1 MLNMLDTQ
9 DKLKNFSEEQLIKE
23 MQMPT
28 GSAPQFMVL
37 SEIERRKRMRSDAQ
51 RQEGLMQPTVAQEA
65 VSAAGVPQQGIAQ
78 VAQSLA
84 PKTDMTQNTG
94 VSNMKASK
102 LPGQPNQPQR
112 MADGGIMRL
121 APGGFVSG
129 DDMSAIARLKVSNPA
144 LYEQYKDNPEELARI
159 AASLSS
165 SMLTQLGESESQGSG
180 GYNAQ
185 NSEGYVGKYQFG
197 EDRLTDFRDATGQ
210 DFTMEQFKAT
220 PALQEEVVQWH
231 QKDIANYASDTGLDE
246 YKGQTINGVLINDD
260 SIMAMAHLGGK
271 SGMRQFIESGGEY
284 NPADSNGTTLRDYG
298 LKFSGQLNQTSK
310 LLNDPTTNP
319 INQTSNSP
327 DEVAQ
332 AILAQKQGLYA
343 PDAIKTTKLDPDPNY
358 GMSNASGD
366 PSGIG
371 SLGIPGVLNDP
382 TTKLNQAPELNR
394 SLSAYQLSELQ
405 KTRDKNIAETI
416 KAPDIISD
424 PYRALNKETGG
435 IGPFLDSA
443 SKIMRPIDKQVARM
457 EKIAKDK
464 RDKRGYE
471 GALRAREEKY
481 FGGREGYEYPNEVAR
496 LMGGREYE
504 KKRLAVE
511 EKRQRDIE
519 LAKEANSIEEKKM
532 QQNQGIT
539 TLLKEEDSKAEDKSF
554 KATASKL
561 NQNQWLSLAQAGL
574 TLMSTGDFGKAGQ
587 AGLSAYKDLTSIDL
601 AKAKANTRKPI
612 AGAYVTNL
620 QKRVDNLLE
629 ERGMLKD
636 PEKLPFYKGG
646 GMSDPDR
653 VDRERINRQI
663 AELERAID
671 QAYRS
676 AGININTTG
685 SKNTAYDVR

>member
-1 MLNMLDTQ
+1 MLNMIDTQ
-9 DKLKNFSEEQLIKE
+9 DKLKNFSQEQLIRE

-37 SEIERRKRMRSDAQ
+37 SEIERRKRMRADAQ

-94 VSNMKASK
+94 VSNMQASK

-129 DDMSAIARLKVSNPA
+129 GDMNAIARLKVSNPA

-165 SMLTQLGESESQGSG
+165 NVLTQLGESESQGLG

-185 NSEGYVGKYQFG
+185 NSEGFVGKYQFG
-197 EDRLTDFRDATGQ
+197 DDRLTDFRDETGK
-210 DFTMEQFKAT
+210 DFTMEQFKAS

-231 QKDIANYASDTGLDE
+231 QKDISDYASDTGLDE
-246 YKGQTINGVLINDD
+246 YKGKTVNGVLINDD

-332 AILAQKQGLYA
+332 AIIAQKQGLYA
-343 PDAIKTTKLDPDPNY
+343 PDAIKTTELDKFYPNADPNFVPKVYPGQQVQGGMGLGQILDPNATSVYGGYGRDPEN
-358 GMSNASGD
+358 
-366 PSGIG
+366 
-371 SLGIPGVLNDP
+371 PGFV
-382 TTKLNQAPELNR
+382 ER
-394 SLSAYQLSELQ
+394 ISE
-405 KTRDKNIAETI
+405 NVSE
-416 KAPDIISD
+416 
-424 PYRALNKETGG
+424 G

-504 KKRLAVE
+504 NKRIAVE
-511 EKRQRDIE
+511 QKRQRDIE

-532 QQNQGIT
+532 QQNQGIK
-539 TLLKEEDSKAEDKSF
+539 TLLEKEKDSKAEDESF

-561 NQNQWLSLAQAGL
+561 DQNQWLSLAQAGL

-620 QKRVDNLLE
+620 QKRLDNLLE
-629 ERGMLKD
+629 ERSMLKE
-636 PEKLPFYKGG
+636 PYERYGG
-646 GMSDPDR
+646 FGKTVDVDR
-653 VDRERINRQI
+653 VARERINDQI
-663 AELERAID
+663 ADIERAID

-685 SKNTAYDVR
+685 NKNSAYDVR

>member
-9 DKLKNFSEEQLIKE
+9 DKLKNFSEAQLIKE
-23 MQMPT
+23 MQMPS

-78 VAQSLA
+78 VAQSMA

-94 VSNMKASK
+94 VPNVQAAG
-102 LPGQPNQPQR
+102 LPAQPSQPQR

-129 DDMSAIARLKVSNPA
+129 GDMNAIARLKISNPA

-185 NSEGYVGKYQFG
+185 NNEGFVGKYQFG
-197 EDRLTDFRDATGQ
+197 DARLTDFRDATGQ
-210 DFTMEQFKAT
+210 DFTMEQFKAN

-231 QKDIANYASDTGLDE
+231 QKDISDYANDTGLDA

-298 LKFSGQLNQTSK
+298 MKFGGSS
-310 LLNDPTTNP
+310 D
-319 INQTSNSP
+319 

-332 AILAQKQGLYA
+332 AIMAQMPNQ
-343 PDAIKTTKLDPDPNY
+343 PDYSPGAIKTTELGTDFNY
-358 GMSNASGD
+358 STTNASGD

-371 SLGIPGVLNDP
+371 SLGIPGVLDDP
-382 TTKLNQAPELNR
+382 TTKLNQTPELSRAR
-394 SLSAYQLSELQ
+394 SAFQLQELQ

-424 PYRALNKETGG
+424 PYRALNKETD
-435 IGPFLDSA
+435 PSTLDRITKFVGKMPAPYSLV
-443 SKIMRPIDKQVARM
+443 PYLLDKFDGD
-457 EKIAKDK
+457 EKSETD
-464 RDKRGYE
+464 
-471 GALRAREEKY
+471 LEKQN
-481 FGGREGYEYPNEVAR
+481 R
-496 LMGGREYE
+496 
-504 KKRLAVE
+504 
-511 EKRQRDIE
+511 
-519 LAKEANSIEEKKM
+519 M
-532 QQNQGIT
+532 QQGQLSGI
-539 TLLKEEDSKAEDKSF
+539 KALPKEDKSF
-554 KATASKL
+554 KSTASKL
-561 NQNQWLSLAQAGL
+561 GQSEWLALAQTGL
-574 TLMSTGDFGKAGQ
+574 TLMSDPNLANAGK
-587 AGLSAYKDLTSIDL
+587 AGLSAYKDLKAIDI

-620 QKRVDNLLE
+620 QKRVDNLLA
-629 ERGMLKD
+629 ERESLKE
-636 PEKLPFYKGG
+636 PKKLSFLKGNAID
-646 GMSDPDR
+646 DPDKA
-653 VDRERINRQI
+653 DRERINRQI
-663 AELERAID
+663 AELERAIN

-676 AGININTTG
+676 AGINLNTTG
-685 SKNTAYDVR
+685 SKNSAYDVRT

>member
-1 MLNMLDTQ
+1 MLNMIDTQ
-9 DKLKNFSEEQLIKE
+9 DKLKNFSEEQLIRE

-94 VSNMKASK
+94 VSNMQASK

-129 DDMSAIARLKVSNPA
+129 DDMNAIARLKVSNPA

-165 SMLTQLGESESQGSG
+165 NVLTQLGESESQGSG

-185 NSEGYVGKYQFG
+185 NSEGFVGKYQFG
-197 EDRLTDFRDATGQ
+197 DARLTDFRDATGQ
-210 DFTMEQFKAT
+210 DFTMEQFKAS

-231 QKDIANYASDTGLDE
+231 QKDISDYASDTGLDE

-271 SGMRQFIESGGEY
+271 SGMRKFIESGGEY
-284 NPADSNGTTLRDYG
+284 NPADSNGTTLSDYG
-298 LKFSGQLNQTSK
+298 KKFGGSSE
-310 LLNDPTTNP
+310 
-319 INQTSNSP
+319 

-332 AILAQKQGLYA
+332 AILAQKQGFYR
-343 PDAIKTTKLDPDPNY
+343 PDAIKTTELDKFYPNADPNFVPKVYPGQQVQGGMGLGQILDPNATSVYGGYGRDPEN
-358 GMSNASGD
+358 
-366 PSGIG
+366 
-371 SLGIPGVLNDP
+371 PGFV
-382 TTKLNQAPELNR
+382 ER
-394 SLSAYQLSELQ
+394 
-405 KTRDKNIAETI
+405 IAE
-416 KAPDIISD
+416 
-424 PYRALNKETGG
+424 G
-435 IGPFLDSA
+435 IGPFIDRA
-443 SKIMRPIDKQVARM
+443 SKGFPRYEGQSAFSGFMRDPNNRYSPLDKAVMGM
-457 EKIAKDK
+457 EEIAKDK

-504 KKRLAVE
+504 NKRLEVE
-511 EKRQRDIE
+511 AKRQRDIE

-532 QQNQGIT
+532 QQNQGIR

-601 AKAKANTRKPI
+601 AKAKANTRKPV

-620 QKRVDNLLE
+620 QKRIDNLLE
-629 ERGMLKD
+629 ERGMLED
-636 PEKLPFYKGG
+636 PEKLPYWKRIVNGG
-646 GMSDPDR
+646 SGVSDPDR
-653 VDRERINRQI
+653 VARERINDQI

-685 SKNTAYDVR
+685 SKNSAYDVR

>member
-9 DKLKNFSEEQLIKE
+9 DKLKNFSEEQLVKE
-23 MQMPT
+23 MQMPS

-94 VSNMKASK
+94 VSNMQASK

-129 DDMSAIARLKVSNPA
+129 DDMNAIARLKVSNPA

-165 SMLTQLGESESQGSG
+165 NVLTQLGESESQGSG

-185 NSEGYVGKYQFG
+185 NSEGFVGKYQFG
-197 EDRLTDFRDATGQ
+197 DARLTDFRDATGQ
-210 DFTMEQFKAT
+210 DFTMEQFKAS

-231 QKDIANYASDTGLDE
+231 QKDISDYASDTGLDE

-271 SGMRQFIESGGEY
+271 SGMRKFIESGGEY
-284 NPADSNGTTLRDYG
+284 NPADSNGTTLSDYG
-298 LKFSGQLNQTSK
+298 KKFGGSSE
-310 LLNDPTTNP
+310 
-319 INQTSNSP
+319 

-332 AILAQKQGLYA
+332 AILAQKQGFYR
-343 PDAIKTTKLDPDPNY
+343 PDAIKTTELDKFYPNADPNFVPKVYPGQQVQGGMGLGQILDPNATSVYGGYGRDPEN
-358 GMSNASGD
+358 
-366 PSGIG
+366 
-371 SLGIPGVLNDP
+371 PGFV
-382 TTKLNQAPELNR
+382 ER
-394 SLSAYQLSELQ
+394 
-405 KTRDKNIAETI
+405 IAE
-416 KAPDIISD
+416 
-424 PYRALNKETGG
+424 G
-435 IGPFLDSA
+435 IGPFIDRA
-443 SKIMRPIDKQVARM
+443 SKGFPRYEGQSAFSGFMRDPNNRYSPLDKAVMGM
-457 EKIAKDK
+457 EEIAKDK

-504 KKRLAVE
+504 NKRLEVE
-511 EKRQRDIE
+511 AKRQRDIE

-532 QQNQGIT
+532 QQNQGIR

-601 AKAKANTRKPI
+601 AKAKANTRKPV

-620 QKRVDNLLE
+620 QKRIDNLLE
-629 ERGMLKD
+629 ERGMLED
-636 PEKLPFYKGG
+636 PEKLPYWKRIVNGG
-646 GMSDPDR
+646 SGVSDPDR
-653 VDRERINRQI
+653 VARERINDQI

-685 SKNTAYDVR
+685 SKNSAYDVR

>member
-1 MLNMLDTQ
+1 MLNMIDTQ
-9 DKLKNFSEEQLIKE
+9 DKLKNFSEEQLIRE

-78 VAQSLA
+78 VAQSMA

-94 VSNMKASK
+94 VSNMQASK

-112 MADGGIMRL
+112 MAEGGIMRL

-185 NSEGYVGKYQFG
+185 NSEGFVGKYQFG
-197 EDRLTDFRDATGQ
+197 EDRLTDFRDATGK

-231 QKDIANYASDTGLDE
+231 QKDISDYASGTGLDE

-343 PDAIKTTKLDPDPNY
+343 PDAIKTTELDKFYPNADPNFVPKAYPGQQVQGGMGLGQILDPNATSIYGGYGRDPEN
-358 GMSNASGD
+358 
-366 PSGIG
+366 
-371 SLGIPGVLNDP
+371 PGFV
-382 TTKLNQAPELNR
+382 ER
-394 SLSAYQLSELQ
+394 
-405 KTRDKNIAETI
+405 IAE
-416 KAPDIISD
+416 
-424 PYRALNKETGG
+424 GV
-435 IGPFLDSA
+435 GPFLDRA
-443 SKIMRPIDKQVARM
+443 SKGFPRYEGQSAFSGFMRDPNNPSGLDQYFIDV
-457 EKIAKDK
+457 EKRAQEK
-464 RDKRGYE
+464 RDQTNNNIARFNAAERQGNAMGAAAEVFAPPTPYE
-471 GALRAREEKY
+471 VK
-481 FGGREGYEYPNEVAR
+481 
-496 LMGGREYE
+496 MQE
-504 KKRLAVE
+504 KKDDAERAKRIADEDEAMSKVGIASVKKAPVE
-511 EKRQRDIE
+511 TSD
-519 LAKEANSIEEKKM
+519 
-532 QQNQGIT
+532 
-539 TLLKEEDSKAEDKSF
+539 DKSF
-554 KATASKL
+554 KAGASKL
-561 NQNQWLSLAQAGL
+561 NQDQWLALAQAGL

-587 AGLSAYKDLTSIDL
+587 AGLSAYKDLTSIQL
-601 AKAKANTRKPI
+601 AKAKAGMRKPVT
-612 AGAYVTNL
+612 GAYLTDMRK
-620 QKRVDNLLE
+620 QLE
-629 ERGMLKD
+629 ALVAERESLRE
-636 PEKLPFYKGG
+636 PEESSILGFGTGK
-646 GMSDPDR
+646 MVDPDR
-653 VDRERINRQI
+653 VARERINDRI
-663 AELERAID
+663 AELEQAIR

-676 AGININTTG
+676 ANINVNPTG
-685 SKNTAYDVR
+685 SKNTAYDYETK

>member
-9 DKLKNFSEEQLIKE
+9 DKLKNFSEAQLIKE
-23 MQMPT
+23 MQMPS

-37 SEIERRKRMRSDAQ
+37 SEIERRKRLRSDAQ
-51 RQEGLMQPTVAQEA
+51 RQEGLMQPTVAQDA

-94 VSNMKASK
+94 VSNMQASK

-129 DDMSAIARLKVSNPA
+129 DDMNAIARLKVSNPA

-165 SMLTQLGESESQGSG
+165 NMLTNLGESESQGLG

-197 EDRLTDFRDATGQ
+197 DARLTDFRDATGK
-210 DFTMEQFKAT
+210 DFTMEQFKDS

-231 QKDIANYASDTGLDE
+231 QKDISDYAGDTGLDE

-284 NPADSNGTTLRDYG
+284 NPADSNGTTLSSYG
-298 LKFSGQLNQTSK
+298 MKFSGQLQPDYS
-310 LLNDPTTNP
+310 PGVIETTNLDGVP
-319 INQTSNSP
+319 QGINAQPPGLLPRQPDYSP
-327 DEVAQ
+327 DAVKTGPLTFPNFVPKAYPGQ
-332 AILAQKQGLYA
+332 QVQGGMGLGQ
-343 PDAIKTTKLDPDPNY
+343 ILDPNATSVYGGYARDPEN
-358 GMSNASGD
+358 
-366 PSGIG
+366 
-371 SLGIPGVLNDP
+371 PGFV
-382 TTKLNQAPELNR
+382 ER
-394 SLSAYQLSELQ
+394 ISE
-405 KTRDKNIAETI
+405 NVSE
-416 KAPDIISD
+416 
-424 PYRALNKETGG
+424 G
-435 IGPFLDSA
+435 IGPFLDRA
-443 SKIMRPIDKQVARM
+443 SKGFPRYEGQSAFSGFMRDPNNPSGLDQYFIDVEENARKKRDQNIDNIGRFNAAESQGNAMGAAAEVFTPPNPYEIKMQKKKDDAEAAILKLEREKRAKEEARM
-457 EKIAKDK
+457 QKNQLSGIKALDKKD
-464 RDKRGYE
+464 E
-471 GALRAREEKY
+471 
-481 FGGREGYEYPNEVAR
+481 
-496 LMGGREYE
+496 
-504 KKRLAVE
+504 
-511 EKRQRDIE
+511 
-519 LAKEANSIEEKKM
+519 
-532 QQNQGIT
+532 
-539 TLLKEEDSKAEDKSF
+539 SF

-561 NQNQWLSLAQAGL
+561 DQNQWLSLAQAGL

-587 AGLSAYKDLTSIDL
+587 AGLSAYKDLTSVDL

-629 ERGMLKD
+629 ERSMLKE
-636 PEKLPFYKGG
+636 PKKMPFLRGG
-646 GMSDPDR
+646 AIDDPDK
-653 VDRERINRQI
+653 VARERINDQI
-663 AELERAID
+663 AELERAIN

-676 AGININTTG
+676 AGINLNTTG
-685 SKNTAYDVR
+685 SKNSAYDVRT

>member
-1 MLNMLDTQ
+1 MLNMIDTQ
-9 DKLKNFSEEQLIKE
+9 DKLKNFSEEQLIRE
-23 MQMPT
+23 MQMPS

-94 VSNMKASK
+94 VSNMQASK

-144 LYEQYKDNPEELARI
+144 LYEQYKDKPEELARI

-180 GYNAQ
+180 GYNAE
-185 NSEGYVGKYQFG
+185 NSEGFVGKYQFG
-197 EDRLTDFRDATGQ
+197 NDRLKDFRRATGQ
-210 DFTMEQFKAT
+210 DFTMEQFKAS
-220 PALQEEVVQWH
+220 PALQEEAVQWH
-231 QKDIANYASDTGLDE
+231 RGDILDYAKTKGLDKLYGTE
-246 YKGQTINGVLINDD
+246 VGGVLVNDD
-260 SIMAMAHLGGK
+260 SIMAMAHIGGK
-271 SGMRQFIESGGEY
+271 PGMREFLESGGSEEE
-284 NPADSNGTTLRDYG
+284 NQADSNGTSIRDYG
-298 LKFSGQLNQTSK
+298 MKFSGQLQP
-310 LLNDPTTNP
+310 DY
-319 INQTSNSP
+319 SP
-327 DEVAQ
+327 GVIE
-332 AILAQKQGLYA
+332 
-343 PDAIKTTKLDPDPNY
+343 TTKLDGVPQGINAQPPGLLPLQPDYSSDAVKTGPLTFPNFVPKAYPGQQVQGGMGLGQILDPNATSVY
-358 GMSNASGD
+358 GGYEGFVERTGE
-366 PSGIG
+366 GIG
-371 SLGIPGVLNDP
+371 S
-382 TTKLNQAPELNR
+382 
-394 SLSAYQLSELQ
+394 
-405 KTRDKNIAETI
+405 
-416 KAPDIISD
+416 
-424 PYRALNKETGG
+424 
-435 IGPFLDSA
+435 FLDSA
-443 SKIMRPIDKQVARM
+443 SKIMSPIDKQVARM

-532 QQNQGIT
+532 QQNQGIR
-539 TLLKEEDSKAEDKSF
+539 TLLKEEKDSKAEDKSF

-561 NQNQWLSLAQAGL
+561 GQSEWLALAQTGL
-574 TLMSTGDFGKAGQ
+574 TLMSDPNLANAGK
-587 AGLSAYKDLTSIDL
+587 AGLSAYKDLKAIDL

-685 SKNTAYDVR
+685 SKNTA

>member
-9 DKLKNFSEEQLIKE
+9 DKLKNFSEAQLIKE
-23 MQMPT
+23 MQMPS

-78 VAQSLA
+78 VAQAMA

-94 VSNMKASK
+94 VPSVQASK

-129 DDMSAIARLKVSNPA
+129 DDMNAIARLKVSNPA

-165 SMLTQLGESESQGSG
+165 SMLTNLGESESQGLG

-197 EDRLTDFRDATGQ
+197 DARLTDFRDATGK
-210 DFTMEQFKAT
+210 DFTMEQFKDS

-231 QKDIANYASDTGLDE
+231 QKDISDYADDTGLDE

-284 NPADSNGTTLRDYG
+284 NPADSNGTTLSAYG
-298 LKFSGQLNQTSK
+298 MKFSGQLQP
-310 LLNDPTTNP
+310 DY
-319 INQTSNSP
+319 SP
-327 DEVAQ
+327 GVIE
-332 AILAQKQGLYA
+332 
-343 PDAIKTTKLDPDPNY
+343 TTKLDGVPQGINAQPPGLLPQQPDYNPDAVKTGPLTFPNFVPKAYPGQQVQGGMGLGQILDPNATSIY
-358 GMSNASGD
+358 GGYGRD
-366 PSGIG
+366 PEN
-371 SLGIPGVLNDP
+371 PGFV
-382 TTKLNQAPELNR
+382 ER
-394 SLSAYQLSELQ
+394 
-405 KTRDKNIAETI
+405 IAE
-416 KAPDIISD
+416 
-424 PYRALNKETGG
+424 GV
-435 IGPFLDSA
+435 GPFLDRA
-443 SKIMRPIDKQVARM
+443 SKGFPRYEGQSAFSGFMRDPNNPSGLDQYFIDVEERAQKKRDQNIDNIGRFNAAESQGNAMGAAAEVFTQPDPYEVKMQKKKDDAEAAELKLEREKRAKEEARM
-457 EKIAKDK
+457 QKNQLSGIKALDK
-464 RDKRGYE
+464 E
-471 GALRAREEKY
+471 GE
-481 FGGREGYEYPNEVAR
+481 
-496 LMGGREYE
+496 
-504 KKRLAVE
+504 
-511 EKRQRDIE
+511 
-519 LAKEANSIEEKKM
+519 
-532 QQNQGIT
+532 
-539 TLLKEEDSKAEDKSF
+539 SF
-554 KATASKL
+554 KSTASKL

-629 ERGMLKD
+629 ERSMLKE
-636 PEKLPFYKGG
+636 PKKMPFLRGG
-646 GMSDPDR
+646 AIDDPDK
-653 VDRERINRQI
+653 VARERINDQI
-663 AELERAID
+663 AELERAIN

-685 SKNTAYDVR
+685 SKNTAYDLTK

>member
-1 MLNMLDTQ
+1 
-9 DKLKNFSEEQLIKE
+9 
-23 MQMPT
+23 
-28 GSAPQFMVL
+28 
-37 SEIERRKRMRSDAQ
+37 
-51 RQEGLMQPTVAQEA
+51 MQPTVAQEA

-78 VAQSLA
+78 VAQSMA

-94 VSNMKASK
+94 VPSVQASK

-129 DDMSAIARLKVSNPA
+129 DDMNAIARLKVSNPA

-165 SMLTQLGESESQGSG
+165 NMLTNLGESESQGLG

-197 EDRLTDFRDATGQ
+197 DARLTDFRDATGK
-210 DFTMEQFKAT
+210 DFTMEQFKDS

-231 QKDIANYASDTGLDE
+231 QKDISDYADDTGLNE

-284 NPADSNGTTLRDYG
+284 NPADSNGTTLSAYG
-298 LKFSGQLNQTSK
+298 MKFSGQLQP
-310 LLNDPTTNP
+310 DY
-319 INQTSNSP
+319 SP
-327 DEVAQ
+327 GVIE
-332 AILAQKQGLYA
+332 
-343 PDAIKTTKLDPDPNY
+343 TTKLDGVPQGINAQPPGLLPQQPDYNPDAVKTGPLTFPNFVPKAYPGQQVQGGMGLGQILDPNATSIY
-358 GMSNASGD
+358 GGYGRD
-366 PSGIG
+366 PEN
-371 SLGIPGVLNDP
+371 PGFV
-382 TTKLNQAPELNR
+382 ER
-394 SLSAYQLSELQ
+394 ISE
-405 KTRDKNIAETI
+405 NVSE
-416 KAPDIISD
+416 
-424 PYRALNKETGG
+424 G

-496 LMGGREYE
+496 LMGGRAYE
-504 KKRLAVE
+504 NKRIAVE

-532 QQNQGIT
+532 QQNQGLT
-539 TLLKEEDSKAEDKSF
+539 TLLKEEKDSKGDDKSF
-554 KATASKL
+554 KSTASKL

-601 AKAKANTRKPI
+601 AKAKAGKSKPI

-629 ERGMLKD
+629 EREMLKD

-653 VDRERINRQI
+653 VARERINRQI

-685 SKNTAYDVR
+685 SKNTAYDLTK

>member
-9 DKLKNFSEEQLIKE
+9 DKLKNFSEEQLVKE
-23 MQMPT
+23 MQMPS

-94 VSNMKASK
+94 VSNMQASK

-121 APGGFVSG
+121 APGWFLSG
-129 DDMSAIARLKVSNPA
+129 DDMNAIARLKVSNPA

-165 SMLTQLGESESQGSG
+165 NVLTQLGESESQGSG

-185 NSEGYVGKYQFG
+185 NSEGFVGKYQFG
-197 EDRLTDFRDATGQ
+197 DARLTDFRDATGQ
-210 DFTMEQFKAT
+210 DFTMEQFKAS

-231 QKDIANYASDTGLDE
+231 QKDISDYASDTGLDE

-271 SGMRQFIESGGEY
+271 SGMRKFIESGGEY
-284 NPADSNGTTLRDYG
+284 NPADSNGTTLSDYG
-298 LKFSGQLNQTSK
+298 KKFGGSSE
-310 LLNDPTTNP
+310 
-319 INQTSNSP
+319 

-332 AILAQKQGLYA
+332 AILAQKQGFYR
-343 PDAIKTTKLDPDPNY
+343 PDAIKTTELDKFYPNADPNFVPKVYPGQQVQGGMGLGQILDPNATSVYGGYGRDPEN
-358 GMSNASGD
+358 
-366 PSGIG
+366 
-371 SLGIPGVLNDP
+371 PGFV
-382 TTKLNQAPELNR
+382 ER
-394 SLSAYQLSELQ
+394 
-405 KTRDKNIAETI
+405 IAEV
-416 KAPDIISD
+416 
-424 PYRALNKETGG
+424 
-435 IGPFLDSA
+435 IGPFIYRA
-443 SKIMRPIDKQVARM
+443 SKGFPRYEGQSAFSGFMRDPNNRYSPLDKAVMGM
-457 EKIAKDK
+457 EEIAKDK

-504 KKRLAVE
+504 NKRLEVE
-511 EKRQRDIE
+511 AKRQRDIE

-532 QQNQGIT
+532 QQNQGIR

-601 AKAKANTRKPI
+601 AKAKANTRKPV

-620 QKRVDNLLE
+620 QKRIDNLLE
-629 ERGMLKD
+629 ERGMLED
-636 PEKLPFYKGG
+636 PEKLPYWKRIVNGG
-646 GMSDPDR
+646 SGVSDPDR
-653 VDRERINRQI
+653 VARERINDQI

-685 SKNTAYDVR
+685 SKNSAYDVR

>member
-9 DKLKNFSEEQLIKE
+9 DKLKNFSEAQLIKE
-23 MQMPT
+23 MQMPS

-94 VSNMKASK
+94 VPSVQASK

-129 DDMSAIARLKVSNPA
+129 DDMNAIARLKVSNPA

-159 AASLSS
+159 AVSLSS
-165 SMLTQLGESESQGSG
+165 NMLTNLGESESQGLG

-197 EDRLTDFRDATGQ
+197 DARLTDFRDATGK
-210 DFTMEQFKAT
+210 DFTMEQFKDS

-231 QKDIANYASDTGLDE
+231 QKDISDYAGDTGLDE

-284 NPADSNGTTLRDYG
+284 NPADSNGTTLSAYG
-298 LKFSGQLNQTSK
+298 MKFSGQLQP
-310 LLNDPTTNP
+310 DY
-319 INQTSNSP
+319 SP
-327 DEVAQ
+327 GVIE
-332 AILAQKQGLYA
+332 
-343 PDAIKTTKLDPDPNY
+343 TTKLDGVPQGINAQPPGLLPQQPDYNPDAVKTGPLTFPNFVPKAYPGQQVQGGMGLGQILDPNATSIY
-358 GMSNASGD
+358 GGYGRD
-366 PSGIG
+366 PEN
-371 SLGIPGVLNDP
+371 PGFV
-382 TTKLNQAPELNR
+382 ER
-394 SLSAYQLSELQ
+394 ISE
-405 KTRDKNIAETI
+405 NVSE
-416 KAPDIISD
+416 
-424 PYRALNKETGG
+424 G

-496 LMGGREYE
+496 LMGGRAYE
-504 KKRLAVE
+504 NKRIAVE

-532 QQNQGIT
+532 QQNQGLT
-539 TLLKEEDSKAEDKSF
+539 TLLKEEKDSKGDDKSF
-554 KATASKL
+554 KSTASKL

-601 AKAKANTRKPI
+601 AKAKAGKSKPI

-629 ERGMLKD
+629 EREMLKD

-653 VDRERINRQI
+653 VARERINDQI
-663 AELERAID
+663 DELERAID

-685 SKNTAYDVR
+685 NKNSAYDVR

>member
-1 MLNMLDTQ
+1 MLNMIDTQ
-9 DKLKNFSEEQLIKE
+9 DKLKNFSQEQLIRE

-37 SEIERRKRMRSDAQ
+37 SEIERRKRMRADAQ

-84 PKTDMTQNTG
+84 PKTDMAQNTG
-94 VSNMKASK
+94 VSNMQASK

-129 DDMSAIARLKVSNPA
+129 GDMNAIARLKVSNPA

-165 SMLTQLGESESQGSG
+165 NVLTQLGESESQGLG

-185 NSEGYVGKYQFG
+185 NSEGFVGKYQFG
-197 EDRLTDFRDATGQ
+197 DDRLTDFRDETGK
-210 DFTMEQFKAT
+210 DFTMEQFKAS

-231 QKDIANYASDTGLDE
+231 QKDISDYASDTGLDE
-246 YKGQTINGVLINDD
+246 YKGKTVNGVLINDD

-332 AILAQKQGLYA
+332 AIIAQKQGLYA
-343 PDAIKTTKLDPDPNY
+343 PDAIKTTELDKFYPNADPNFVPKVYPGQQVQGGMGLGQILDPNATSVYGGYGRDPEN
-358 GMSNASGD
+358 
-366 PSGIG
+366 
-371 SLGIPGVLNDP
+371 PGFV
-382 TTKLNQAPELNR
+382 ER
-394 SLSAYQLSELQ
+394 ISE
-405 KTRDKNIAETI
+405 NVSE
-416 KAPDIISD
+416 
-424 PYRALNKETGG
+424 G

-504 KKRLAVE
+504 NKRIAVE
-511 EKRQRDIE
+511 QKRQRDIE

-532 QQNQGIT
+532 QQNQGIK
-539 TLLKEEDSKAEDKSF
+539 TLLEKEKDSKAEDESF

-561 NQNQWLSLAQAGL
+561 DQNQWLSLAQAGL

-620 QKRVDNLLE
+620 QKRLDNLLE
-629 ERGMLKD
+629 ERSMLKE
-636 PEKLPFYKGG
+636 PYERYGG
-646 GMSDPDR
+646 FGKTVDVDR
-653 VDRERINRQI
+653 VARERINDQI
-663 AELERAID
+663 ADIERAID

-685 SKNTAYDVR
+685 NKNSAYDVR

>member
-1 MLNMLDTQ
+1 MLNMIDTQ
-9 DKLKNFSEEQLIKE
+9 DKLKNFSEAQLIKE
-23 MQMPT
+23 MQMPS

-78 VAQSLA
+78 VAQAMA
-84 PKTDMTQNTG
+84 PKTDMAQNTG
-94 VSNMKASK
+94 VPSVQTSK

-129 DDMSAIARLKVSNPA
+129 GDMNAIARLKISNPA

-165 SMLTQLGESESQGSG
+165 NMLTQLGESESKGSG

-185 NSEGYVGKYQFG
+185 NSEGFVGKYQFG
-197 EDRLTDFRDATGQ
+197 DARLTDFRDATGQ
-210 DFTMEQFKAT
+210 DFTMEQFKAS

-231 QKDIANYASDTGLDE
+231 QKDISDYASDTGLDE

-284 NPADSNGTTLRDYG
+284 NPADSNGTTLSDYG
-298 LKFSGQLNQTSK
+298 KKFGGSSE
-310 LLNDPTTNP
+310 
-319 INQTSNSP
+319 

-332 AILAQKQGLYA
+332 AILAQKQGFYR
-343 PDAIKTTKLDPDPNY
+343 PDAIKTTELDKFYPNADPNFVPKAYPGQQVQGGMGLGQILDPNATSVYGGYGRDPEN
-358 GMSNASGD
+358 
-366 PSGIG
+366 
-371 SLGIPGVLNDP
+371 PGFV
-382 TTKLNQAPELNR
+382 ER
-394 SLSAYQLSELQ
+394 
-405 KTRDKNIAETI
+405 IAENV
-416 KAPDIISD
+416 S
-424 PYRALNKETGG
+424 EG

-443 SKIMRPIDKQVARM
+443 SKGFPRYEGQSAFSGFMRDPNNPGPIDKQVARM

-504 KKRLAVE
+504 KKQLAVE

-532 QQNQGIT
+532 QQNQGIR
-539 TLLKEEDSKAEDKSF
+539 TLLKEEEDSKAEDKSF

-601 AKAKANTRKPI
+601 AKAKAGMRKPV

-620 QKRVDNLLE
+620 QKRIDNLLE
-629 ERGMLKD
+629 ERGMLED
-636 PEKLPFYKGG
+636 PEKLPYWKRIVNGG
-646 GMSDPDR
+646 SGVSDPDR
-653 VDRERINRQI
+653 VARERINRQI

-685 SKNTAYDVR
+685 SKNTAYDLTK

>member
-1 MLNMLDTQ
+1 MLNMIDTQ
-9 DKLKNFSEEQLIKE
+9 DKLKNFSEAQLIKE
-23 MQMPT
+23 MQMPS

-78 VAQSLA
+78 VAQAMA

-94 VSNMKASK
+94 VPSVQASK

-129 DDMSAIARLKVSNPA
+129 DDMNAIARLKVSNPA

-165 SMLTQLGESESQGSG
+165 NMLTNLGESESQGLG

-197 EDRLTDFRDATGQ
+197 DARLTDFRDATGK
-210 DFTMEQFKAT
+210 DFTMEQFKDS

-231 QKDIANYASDTGLDE
+231 QKDISDYADDTGLDE

-284 NPADSNGTTLRDYG
+284 DPADSNGTTLSAYG
-298 LKFSGQLNQTSK
+298 MKFSGQLQP
-310 LLNDPTTNP
+310 DY
-319 INQTSNSP
+319 SP
-327 DEVAQ
+327 GVIE
-332 AILAQKQGLYA
+332 
-343 PDAIKTTKLDPDPNY
+343 TTKLDGVPQGINAQPPGLLPQQPDYNPDAVKTGPLTFPNFVPKAYPGQQVQGGMGLGQILDPNATSIY
-358 GMSNASGD
+358 GGYGRD
-366 PSGIG
+366 PEN
-371 SLGIPGVLNDP
+371 PGFV
-382 TTKLNQAPELNR
+382 ER
-394 SLSAYQLSELQ
+394 
-405 KTRDKNIAETI
+405 IAE
-416 KAPDIISD
+416 
-424 PYRALNKETGG
+424 GV
-435 IGPFLDSA
+435 GPFLDRA
-443 SKIMRPIDKQVARM
+443 SKGFPRYEGQSAFSGFMRDPNNPSGLDQYFIDVEERAQKKRDQNIDNIGRFNAAESQGNAMGAAAEVFTQPNPYEVKMQKKKDDAEAAELKLEREKRAKEEARM
-457 EKIAKDK
+457 QKNQLSGIKALDK
-464 RDKRGYE
+464 E
-471 GALRAREEKY
+471 GE
-481 FGGREGYEYPNEVAR
+481 
-496 LMGGREYE
+496 
-504 KKRLAVE
+504 
-511 EKRQRDIE
+511 
-519 LAKEANSIEEKKM
+519 
-532 QQNQGIT
+532 
-539 TLLKEEDSKAEDKSF
+539 SF
-554 KATASKL
+554 KSTASKL

-629 ERGMLKD
+629 ERSMLKE
-636 PEKLPFYKGG
+636 PKKMPFLRGG
-646 GMSDPDR
+646 AIDDPDK
-653 VDRERINRQI
+653 VARERINDQI
-663 AELERAID
+663 AELERAIN

-685 SKNTAYDVR
+685 SKNTAYDLTK

>member
-1 MLNMLDTQ
+1 MLNMIDTQ
-9 DKLKNFSEEQLIKE
+9 DKLKNFSEAQLIKE
-23 MQMPT
+23 MQMPS

-78 VAQSLA
+78 VAQSMA
-84 PKTDMTQNTG
+84 PKTDMAQNTG
-94 VSNMKASK
+94 VPSVQASK

-129 DDMSAIARLKVSNPA
+129 DDMNAIARLKVSNPA

-159 AASLSS
+159 AASLASN
-165 SMLTQLGESESQGSG
+165 MLTNLGESESQGLG

-197 EDRLTDFRDATGQ
+197 DARLTDFRDATGK
-210 DFTMEQFKAT
+210 DFTMEQFKDS

-231 QKDIANYASDTGLDE
+231 QKDISDYASDTGLDK

-284 NPADSNGTTLRDYG
+284 DPADSNGTTLSAYG
-298 LKFSGQLNQTSK
+298 MKFSGQLQPDYS
-310 LLNDPTTNP
+310 PGVIETTNIDGVP
-319 INQTSNSP
+319 QGINAQPPGLLPQQP
-327 DEVAQ
+327 D
-332 AILAQKQGLYA
+332 YN
-343 PDAIKTTKLDPDPNY
+343 PDAVKTGPLTFPNFVPKVYPGQQVQGGMGLGQILDPNATSIYGGYGRDPEN
-358 GMSNASGD
+358 
-366 PSGIG
+366 
-371 SLGIPGVLNDP
+371 PGFV
-382 TTKLNQAPELNR
+382 ER
-394 SLSAYQLSELQ
+394 
-405 KTRDKNIAETI
+405 IAE
-416 KAPDIISD
+416 
-424 PYRALNKETGG
+424 GV
-435 IGPFLDSA
+435 GPFLDRA
-443 SKIMRPIDKQVARM
+443 SKGFPRYEGQSAFSGFMRDPNNPSGLDKQVARM

-471 GALRAREEKY
+471 GALRAREDKY

-504 KKRLAVE
+504 KKQLAVE

-532 QQNQGIT
+532 QQNQGIK
-539 TLLKEEDSKAEDKSF
+539 TLLEKEKDSKAEDKSF
-554 KATASKL
+554 KSTASKL

-601 AKAKANTRKPI
+601 AKAKAGMRKPVT
-612 AGAYVTNL
+612 GAYLTDMRKQIEALVAEREGLKEPYERYGGFGKT
-620 QKRVDNLLE
+620 VDV
-629 ERGMLKD
+629 
-636 PEKLPFYKGG
+636 
-646 GMSDPDR
+646 DR
-653 VDRERINRQI
+653 VARERINDRI
-663 AELERAID
+663 AELEQAIR

-676 AGININTTG
+676 ANINVNPTG
-685 SKNTAYDVR
+685 SKNSAYDVR

>member
-1 MLNMLDTQ
+1 MLNMIDTQ
-9 DKLKNFSEEQLIKE
+9 DKLKNFSEEQLIRE

-78 VAQSLA
+78 VAQSMA

-94 VSNMKASK
+94 VSNMQASK

-112 MADGGIMRL
+112 MAEGGIMRL

-180 GYNAQ
+180 GYNAE

-197 EDRLTDFRDATGQ
+197 NDRLDDFRDATGQ
-210 DFTMEQFKAT
+210 DFTMEQFKAN

-231 QKDIANYASDTGLDE
+231 RGDILDYAKTKGLDA

-260 SIMAMAHLGGK
+260 SMAAMAHLGGN

-298 LKFSGQLNQTSK
+298 LKFSGQLNQTSE

-319 INQTSNSP
+319 ISQTSNSP

-332 AILAQKQGLYA
+332 AIMAQKQGLYA
-343 PDAIKTTKLDPDPNY
+343 PDAIKTTELGTDFNY
-358 GMSNASGD
+358 STTNASGD

-371 SLGIPGVLNDP
+371 SLGIPGVLDDP
-382 TTKLNQAPELNR
+382 TTKLNQTPELSR
-394 SLSAYQLSELQ
+394 GLSAFQLQ
-405 KTRDKNIAETI
+405 KLQEKRDKNIAETI

-424 PYRALNKETGG
+424 PYRALNKETDPSTLDRIKEFAGKMPAPYSLVPYLLDKVGG
-435 IGPFLDSA
+435 DEKSETDLE
-443 SKIMRPIDKQVARM
+443 KQNR
-457 EKIAKDK
+457 
-464 RDKRGYE
+464 
-471 GALRAREEKY
+471 
-481 FGGREGYEYPNEVAR
+481 
-496 LMGGREYE
+496 
-504 KKRLAVE
+504 
-511 EKRQRDIE
+511 
-519 LAKEANSIEEKKM
+519 M
-532 QQNQGIT
+532 QQRQLSGI
-539 TLLKEEDSKAEDKSF
+539 KALPKEDKSF

-561 NQNQWLSLAQAGL
+561 GQSEWLALAQTGL
-574 TLMSTGDFGKAGQ
+574 TLMSDPNLANAGK
-587 AGLSAYKDLTSIDL
+587 AGLSAYKDLKAIDI

-629 ERGMLKD
+629 ERSMLKE
-636 PEKLPFYKGG
+636 PKKMPFLRGG
-646 GMSDPDR
+646 AIDDPDK
-653 VDRERINRQI
+653 VARERINDQI
-663 AELERAID
+663 DALERAID

>member
-1 MLNMLDTQ
+1 MLNMIDTQ
-9 DKLKNFSEEQLIKE
+9 DKLKNFSEAQLIKE
-23 MQMPT
+23 MQMPS

-78 VAQSLA
+78 VAQSMA

-94 VSNMKASK
+94 VPSVQASK

-129 DDMSAIARLKVSNPA
+129 DDMNAIARLKVSNPA

-165 SMLTQLGESESQGSG
+165 NMLTNLGESESQGLG

-197 EDRLTDFRDATGQ
+197 DARLTDFRDATGK
-210 DFTMEQFKAT
+210 DFTMEQFKDS

-231 QKDIANYASDTGLDE
+231 QKDISDYASDTGLDE

-284 NPADSNGTTLRDYG
+284 DPADSNGTTLSDYG
-298 LKFSGQLNQTSK
+298 KKFGGSSE
-310 LLNDPTTNP
+310 
-319 INQTSNSP
+319 

-332 AILAQKQGLYA
+332 AILAQKQGLYR
-343 PDAIKTTKLDPDPNY
+343 PDAIKTTELDKFYPNADPNFVPKAYPGQQVQGGMGLGQILDPNATSVYGGYGRDPEN
-358 GMSNASGD
+358 
-366 PSGIG
+366 
-371 SLGIPGVLNDP
+371 PGFV
-382 TTKLNQAPELNR
+382 ER
-394 SLSAYQLSELQ
+394 
-405 KTRDKNIAETI
+405 IAE
-416 KAPDIISD
+416 
-424 PYRALNKETGG
+424 GV
-435 IGPFLDSA
+435 GPFLDSA
-443 SKIMRPIDKQVARM
+443 SKGFPRYEGQSAFSGFMRDPNNPSGLDKQVARM

-471 GALRAREEKY
+471 GALRAREDKY

-504 KKRLAVE
+504 KKQLEVE

-532 QQNQGIT
+532 QQNQGIR

-554 KATASKL
+554 KSTASKL
-561 NQNQWLSLAQAGL
+561 GQSEWLSLAQAGL

-601 AKAKANTRKPI
+601 AKAKAGMRKPVT
-612 AGAYVTNL
+612 GAYLTDMRKQIEALVA
-620 QKRVDNLLE
+620 
-629 ERGMLKD
+629 ERESLKD
-636 PEKLPFYKGG
+636 PEKVPFYKGG

-653 VDRERINRQI
+653 VARERINDRI
-663 AELERAID
+663 AELEQAIR
-671 QAYRS
+671 QAYLS
-676 AGININTTG
+676 ANINVNPTG
-685 SKNTAYDVR
+685 SKNSAYDVRN

>member
-1 MLNMLDTQ
+1 MLNMIDTQ
-9 DKLKNFSEEQLIKE
+9 DKLKNFSEEQLIRE

-78 VAQSLA
+78 VAQSMA

-94 VSNMKASK
+94 VSNMQASK

-112 MADGGIMRL
+112 MAEGGIMRL

-129 DDMSAIARLKVSNPA
+129 DDMSAIARLKISNPA

-180 GYNAQ
+180 GYNAE

-197 EDRLTDFRDATGQ
+197 NDRLKDFRKATGQ
-210 DFTMEQFKAT
+210 DFTMEQFKAS

-231 QKDIANYASDTGLDE
+231 RGDILDYAKTKGLDA

-260 SIMAMAHLGGK
+260 SMAAMAHLGGN

-284 NPADSNGTTLRDYG
+284 NPADSNGTSLRDYG
-298 LKFSGQLNQTSK
+298 LKFSGQLNQTSE

-319 INQTSNSP
+319 ISQTSNSP

-332 AILAQKQGLYA
+332 AIMAQKQGLYA
-343 PDAIKTTKLDPDPNY
+343 PDAIKTTELGPDFNY
-358 GMSNASGD
+358 SATNASGD

-371 SLGIPGVLNDP
+371 SLGIPGVLDDP
-382 TTKLNQAPELNR
+382 TTKLNQTPELSR
-394 SLSAYQLSELQ
+394 GLSAFQLQELQ

-424 PYRALNKETGG
+424 PYRALNKETDPSTFDRIKKFAGKM
-435 IGPFLDSA
+435 PAPYSLFPYLLD
-443 SKIMRPIDKQVARM
+443 KFDGDEELETDLEKQNR
-457 EKIAKDK
+457 
-464 RDKRGYE
+464 
-471 GALRAREEKY
+471 
-481 FGGREGYEYPNEVAR
+481 
-496 LMGGREYE
+496 
-504 KKRLAVE
+504 
-511 EKRQRDIE
+511 
-519 LAKEANSIEEKKM
+519 M
-532 QQNQGIT
+532 QQSQLSGV
-539 TLLKEEDSKAEDKSF
+539 KALPKEDKSF

-561 NQNQWLSLAQAGL
+561 GQSEWLALAQTGL
-574 TLMSTGDFGKAGQ
+574 TLMSDPNLANAGK
-587 AGLSAYKDLTSIDL
+587 AGLSAYKDLKAIDI

-620 QKRVDNLLE
+620 QKRVDNLLA
-629 ERGMLKD
+629 ERELLKE
-636 PEKLPFYKGG
+636 PKKLSFLKGNAID
-646 GMSDPDR
+646 DPDKA
-653 VDRERINRQI
+653 DRERINRQI
-663 AELERAID
+663 AELERAIN

-685 SKNTAYDVR
+685 SKNTAYDLTK

>member
-1 MLNMLDTQ
+1 MLNMIDTQ
-9 DKLKNFSEEQLIKE
+9 DKLKNFSEAQLIRE

-78 VAQSLA
+78 VAQSMA

-94 VSNMKASK
+94 VPSVQASK

-129 DDMSAIARLKVSNPA
+129 DDMNAIARLKVSNPA

-165 SMLTQLGESESQGSG
+165 NMLTNLGESESQGLG

-197 EDRLTDFRDATGQ
+197 DARLTDFRDATGK
-210 DFTMEQFKAT
+210 DFTMEQFKDS

-231 QKDIANYASDTGLDE
+231 QKDISDYADDTGLNE

-284 NPADSNGTTLRDYG
+284 NPADSNGTTLSAYG
-298 LKFSGQLNQTSK
+298 MKFSGQLQP
-310 LLNDPTTNP
+310 DY
-319 INQTSNSP
+319 SP
-327 DEVAQ
+327 GVIE
-332 AILAQKQGLYA
+332 
-343 PDAIKTTKLDPDPNY
+343 TTKLDGVPQGINAQPPGLLPQQPDYNPDAVKTGPLTFPNFVPKAYPGQQVQGGMGLGQILDPNATSIY
-358 GMSNASGD
+358 GGYGRD
-366 PSGIG
+366 PEN
-371 SLGIPGVLNDP
+371 PGFV
-382 TTKLNQAPELNR
+382 ER
-394 SLSAYQLSELQ
+394 ISE
-405 KTRDKNIAETI
+405 NVSE
-416 KAPDIISD
+416 
-424 PYRALNKETGG
+424 G

-496 LMGGREYE
+496 LMGGRAYE
-504 KKRLAVE
+504 NKRIAVE

-532 QQNQGIT
+532 QQNQGLT
-539 TLLKEEDSKAEDKSF
+539 TLLKEEKDSKGDDKSF
-554 KATASKL
+554 KSTASKL

-601 AKAKANTRKPI
+601 AKAKAGKSKPI

-629 ERGMLKD
+629 EREMLKD

-653 VDRERINRQI
+653 VARERINRQI

-685 SKNTAYDVR
+685 SKNTAYDLTK

>member
-1 MLNMLDTQ
+1 MLNMIDTQ
-9 DKLKNFSEEQLIKE
+9 DKLKNFSEEQLIRE
-23 MQMPT
+23 MQMPS

-78 VAQSLA
+78 VAQSMA

-94 VSNMKASK
+94 VSNMQASK

-112 MADGGIMRL
+112 MAEGGIMRL

-180 GYNAQ
+180 GYNAE

-197 EDRLTDFRDATGQ
+197 NDRLDDFRDATGQ
-210 DFTMEQFKAT
+210 DFTMEQFKAN

-231 QKDIANYASDTGLDE
+231 RGDILDYAKTKGLDA

-260 SIMAMAHLGGK
+260 SMAAMAHLGGN

-284 NPADSNGTTLRDYG
+284 NPADSNGTSLRDYG
-298 LKFSGQLNQTSK
+298 LKFSGQLNQTSE

-319 INQTSNSP
+319 ISQTSNSP

-343 PDAIKTTKLDPDPNY
+343 PGAIKTTELGTDFNY
-358 GMSNASGD
+358 STTNASGD

-371 SLGIPGVLNDP
+371 SLGIPGVLDDP
-382 TTKLNQAPELNR
+382 TTKLNQTPELSR
-394 SLSAYQLSELQ
+394 GLSAFQLQ
-405 KTRDKNIAETI
+405 KLQEKRDKNIAETI

-424 PYRALNKETGG
+424 PYRALNKETDPSTLDRIKEFAGKMPAPYSLVPYLLDKVGG
-435 IGPFLDSA
+435 DEKSETDLE
-443 SKIMRPIDKQVARM
+443 KQNR
-457 EKIAKDK
+457 
-464 RDKRGYE
+464 
-471 GALRAREEKY
+471 
-481 FGGREGYEYPNEVAR
+481 
-496 LMGGREYE
+496 
-504 KKRLAVE
+504 
-511 EKRQRDIE
+511 
-519 LAKEANSIEEKKM
+519 M
-532 QQNQGIT
+532 QQRQLSGI
-539 TLLKEEDSKAEDKSF
+539 KALDKKDESF

-561 NQNQWLSLAQAGL
+561 DQNQWLSLAQAGL

-601 AKAKANTRKPI
+601 AKAKANTRKPV

-620 QKRVDNLLE
+620 QKRVDSLLE
-629 ERGMLKD
+629 ERSMLKE
-636 PEKLPFYKGG
+636 PYERYGG
-646 GMSDPDR
+646 FGKTVDADR
-653 VDRERINRQI
+653 VARERINRQI

-685 SKNTAYDVR
+685 SKNTAYDLTKQAK

>member
-9 DKLKNFSEEQLIKE
+9 DKLKNFSEEQLVKE
-23 MQMPT
+23 MQMPS

-94 VSNMKASK
+94 VSNMQASK

-129 DDMSAIARLKVSNPA
+129 DDMNAIARLKVSNPA

-165 SMLTQLGESESQGSG
+165 NVLTQLGESESQGSG

-185 NSEGYVGKYQFG
+185 NSEGFVGKYQFG
-197 EDRLTDFRDATGQ
+197 DARLTDFRDATGQ
-210 DFTMEQFKAT
+210 DFTMEQFKAS

-231 QKDIANYASDTGLDE
+231 QKDISDYASDTGLDE

-271 SGMRQFIESGGEY
+271 SGMRKFIESGGEY
-284 NPADSNGTTLRDYG
+284 NPADSNGTTLSDYG
-298 LKFSGQLNQTSK
+298 KKFGGSSE
-310 LLNDPTTNP
+310 
-319 INQTSNSP
+319 

-332 AILAQKQGLYA
+332 AILAQKQGFYR
-343 PDAIKTTKLDPDPNY
+343 PDAIKTTELDKFYPNADPNFVPKVYPGQQVQGGMGLGQILDPNATSVYGGYGRDPEN
-358 GMSNASGD
+358 
-366 PSGIG
+366 
-371 SLGIPGVLNDP
+371 PGFV
-382 TTKLNQAPELNR
+382 ER
-394 SLSAYQLSELQ
+394 
-405 KTRDKNIAETI
+405 IAEV
-416 KAPDIISD
+416 
-424 PYRALNKETGG
+424 
-435 IGPFLDSA
+435 IGPFIYRA
-443 SKIMRPIDKQVARM
+443 SKGFPRYEGQSAFSGFMRDPNNRYSPLDKAVMGM
-457 EKIAKDK
+457 EEIAKDK

-504 KKRLAVE
+504 NKRLEVE
-511 EKRQRDIE
+511 AKRQRDIE

-532 QQNQGIT
+532 QQNQGIR

-601 AKAKANTRKPI
+601 AKAKANTRKPV

-620 QKRVDNLLE
+620 QKRIDNLLE
-629 ERGMLKD
+629 ERGMLED
-636 PEKLPFYKGG
+636 PEKLPYWKRIVNGG
-646 GMSDPDR
+646 SGVSDPDR
-653 VDRERINRQI
+653 VARERINDQI

-685 SKNTAYDVR
+685 SKNSAYDVR

>member
-1 MLNMLDTQ
+1 MLNMIDTQ
-9 DKLKNFSEEQLIKE
+9 DKLKNFSEAQLIKE
-23 MQMPT
+23 MQMPS

-78 VAQSLA
+78 VAQAMA

-94 VSNMKASK
+94 VPSVQASK

-129 DDMSAIARLKVSNPA
+129 DDMNAIARLKVSNPA

-165 SMLTQLGESESQGSG
+165 NMLTNLGESESQGLG

-197 EDRLTDFRDATGQ
+197 DARLTDFRDATGK
-210 DFTMEQFKAT
+210 DFTMEQFKDS

-231 QKDIANYASDTGLDE
+231 QKDISDYADDTGLDE

-284 NPADSNGTTLRDYG
+284 DPADSNGTTLSDYG
-298 LKFSGQLNQTSK
+298 KKFGGSSE
-310 LLNDPTTNP
+310 
-319 INQTSNSP
+319 

-332 AILAQKQGLYA
+332 AILAQKQGFYR
-343 PDAIKTTKLDPDPNY
+343 PDAIKTTELDKVYQNADPNFVPKAYPGQQVQGGMGLGQILDPNATSIYGGYGRDPEN
-358 GMSNASGD
+358 
-366 PSGIG
+366 
-371 SLGIPGVLNDP
+371 PGFV
-382 TTKLNQAPELNR
+382 ER
-394 SLSAYQLSELQ
+394 
-405 KTRDKNIAETI
+405 IAE
-416 KAPDIISD
+416 
-424 PYRALNKETGG
+424 GV
-435 IGPFLDSA
+435 GPFLDRA
-443 SKIMRPIDKQVARM
+443 SKGFPRYEGQSAFSGFMRDPNNPSGLDQYFIDVEERAQKKRDQNIDNIGRFNAAERQGNAMGAAAEVFTPPEPYEVKMQEKKDAAERAKLKLEREKRAKEEARM
-457 EKIAKDK
+457 QKNQLSGIKALDK
-464 RDKRGYE
+464 E
-471 GALRAREEKY
+471 GE
-481 FGGREGYEYPNEVAR
+481 
-496 LMGGREYE
+496 
-504 KKRLAVE
+504 
-511 EKRQRDIE
+511 
-519 LAKEANSIEEKKM
+519 
-532 QQNQGIT
+532 
-539 TLLKEEDSKAEDKSF
+539 SF
-554 KATASKL
+554 KSTASKL

-620 QKRVDNLLE
+620 QKRIDNLLE
-629 ERGMLKD
+629 ERSMLKE
-636 PEKLPFYKGG
+636 PKKMPFLRGG
-646 GMSDPDR
+646 AIDDPDK
-653 VDRERINRQI
+653 VARERINDQI
-663 AELERAID
+663 AELERAIN

-685 SKNTAYDVR
+685 SKNSAYDVR

>member
-1 MLNMLDTQ
+1 MLNMIDTQ
-9 DKLKNFSEEQLIKE
+9 DKLKNFSEAQLIKE
-23 MQMPT
+23 MQMPS

-78 VAQSLA
+78 VAQAMA

-94 VSNMKASK
+94 VPSVQASK

-129 DDMSAIARLKVSNPA
+129 DDMNAIARLKVSNPA

-165 SMLTQLGESESQGSG
+165 SMLTNLGESESQGLG

-197 EDRLTDFRDATGQ
+197 DARLTDFRDATGK
-210 DFTMEQFKAT
+210 DFTMEQFKDS

-231 QKDIANYASDTGLDE
+231 QKDISDYADDTGLDE

-284 NPADSNGTTLRDYG
+284 NPADSNGTTLSAYG
-298 LKFSGQLNQTSK
+298 MKFSGQLQP
-310 LLNDPTTNP
+310 DY
-319 INQTSNSP
+319 SP
-327 DEVAQ
+327 GVIE
-332 AILAQKQGLYA
+332 
-343 PDAIKTTKLDPDPNY
+343 TTKLDGVPQGINAQPPGLLPQQPDYNPDAVKTGPLTFPNFVPKAYPGQQVQGGMGLGQILDPNATSIY
-358 GMSNASGD
+358 GGYGRD
-366 PSGIG
+366 PEN
-371 SLGIPGVLNDP
+371 PGFV
-382 TTKLNQAPELNR
+382 ER
-394 SLSAYQLSELQ
+394 
-405 KTRDKNIAETI
+405 IAE
-416 KAPDIISD
+416 
-424 PYRALNKETGG
+424 GV
-435 IGPFLDSA
+435 GPFLDRA
-443 SKIMRPIDKQVARM
+443 SKGFPRYEGQSAFSGFMRDPNNPSGLDQYFIDVEERAQKKRDQNIDNIGRFNAAESQGNAMGAAAEVFTQPNPYEVKMQKKKDDAEAAELKLEREKRAKEEARM
-457 EKIAKDK
+457 QKNQLSGIKALDK
-464 RDKRGYE
+464 E
-471 GALRAREEKY
+471 GE
-481 FGGREGYEYPNEVAR
+481 
-496 LMGGREYE
+496 
-504 KKRLAVE
+504 
-511 EKRQRDIE
+511 
-519 LAKEANSIEEKKM
+519 
-532 QQNQGIT
+532 
-539 TLLKEEDSKAEDKSF
+539 SF
-554 KATASKL
+554 KSTASKL

-629 ERGMLKD
+629 ERSMLKE
-636 PEKLPFYKGG
+636 PKKMPFLRGG
-646 GMSDPDR
+646 AIDDPDK
-653 VDRERINRQI
+653 VARERINDQI
-663 AELERAID
+663 AELERAIN

-685 SKNTAYDVR
+685 SKNTAYDLTK

>member
-9 DKLKNFSEEQLIKE
+9 DKLKNFSEAQLIKE
-23 MQMPT
+23 MQMPS

-37 SEIERRKRMRSDAQ
+37 SEIERRKRLRSDAQ
-51 RQEGLMQPTVAQEA
+51 RQEGLMQPTVAQDA

-78 VAQSLA
+78 VAQSMA

-94 VSNMKASK
+94 VPNVQAAG
-102 LPGQPNQPQR
+102 LPAQPNQPQR

-129 DDMSAIARLKVSNPA
+129 GDMSAIARLKVSNPA

-185 NSEGYVGKYQFG
+185 NNEGFVGKYQFG
-197 EDRLTDFRDATGQ
+197 DARLTDFRDATGQ
-210 DFTMEQFKAT
+210 DFTMEQFKAN

-231 QKDIANYASDTGLDE
+231 QKDISDYANDTGLDA

-298 LKFSGQLNQTSK
+298 MKFGGSS
-310 LLNDPTTNP
+310 D
-319 INQTSNSP
+319 

-332 AILAQKQGLYA
+332 AIMAQMPNQPDYSPGAITTTELDKSYPTADPNFVPKAYLGQQVQGGMGLGQ
-343 PDAIKTTKLDPDPNY
+343 ILDPNATSIYGGYGRDPENP
-358 GMSNASGD
+358 G
-366 PSGIG
+366 
-371 SLGIPGVLNDP
+371 LGERIVKGL
-382 TTKLNQAPELNR
+382 
-394 SLSAYQLSELQ
+394 
-405 KTRDKNIAETI
+405 
-416 KAPDIISD
+416 
-424 PYRALNKETGG
+424 
-435 IGPFLDSA
+435 GPFIDSA
-443 SKIMRPIDKQVARM
+443 SKGFPRNEGESAFSGFMRDPDNPSGLDQYFIDVEENARKKRDQNIDNIGRFNAAESQGNAMGAAAEVFTPPNPYEIKMQKKKDDAEAAILKLEREKRAKEEARM
-457 EKIAKDK
+457 QKNQLSGIKALDKKD
-464 RDKRGYE
+464 E
-471 GALRAREEKY
+471 
-481 FGGREGYEYPNEVAR
+481 
-496 LMGGREYE
+496 
-504 KKRLAVE
+504 
-511 EKRQRDIE
+511 
-519 LAKEANSIEEKKM
+519 
-532 QQNQGIT
+532 
-539 TLLKEEDSKAEDKSF
+539 SF

-561 NQNQWLSLAQAGL
+561 DQNQWLSLAQAGL

-629 ERGMLKD
+629 ERSMLKE
-636 PEKLPFYKGG
+636 PKKMPFLRGG
-646 GMSDPDR
+646 AIDDPDK
-653 VDRERINRQI
+653 VARERINDQI
-663 AELERAID
+663 AELERAIN

-676 AGININTTG
+676 AGINLNTTG
-685 SKNTAYDVR
+685 SKNSAYDVRT

>member
-1 MLNMLDTQ
+1 MLNMIDTQ
-9 DKLKNFSEEQLIKE
+9 DKLKNFSEAQLIKE
-23 MQMPT
+23 MQMPS

-78 VAQSLA
+78 VAQSMA

-94 VSNMKASK
+94 VPSVQASK

-129 DDMSAIARLKVSNPA
+129 DDMNAIARLKVSNPA

-165 SMLTQLGESESQGSG
+165 NMLTNLGESESQGLG

-197 EDRLTDFRDATGQ
+197 DARLTDFRDATGK
-210 DFTMEQFKAT
+210 DFTMEQFKDS

-231 QKDIANYASDTGLDE
+231 QKDISDYADDTGLNE

-284 NPADSNGTTLRDYG
+284 NPADSNGTTLSAYG
-298 LKFSGQLNQTSK
+298 MKFSGQLQP
-310 LLNDPTTNP
+310 DY
-319 INQTSNSP
+319 SP
-327 DEVAQ
+327 GVIE
-332 AILAQKQGLYA
+332 
-343 PDAIKTTKLDPDPNY
+343 TTKLDGVPQGINAQPPGLLPQQPDYNPDAVKTGPLTFPNFVPKAYPGQQVQGGMGLGQILDPNATSIY
-358 GMSNASGD
+358 GGYGRD
-366 PSGIG
+366 PEN
-371 SLGIPGVLNDP
+371 PGFV
-382 TTKLNQAPELNR
+382 ER
-394 SLSAYQLSELQ
+394 ISE
-405 KTRDKNIAETI
+405 NVSE
-416 KAPDIISD
+416 
-424 PYRALNKETGG
+424 G

-496 LMGGREYE
+496 LMGGRAYE
-504 KKRLAVE
+504 NKRIAVE

-532 QQNQGIT
+532 QQNQGLT
-539 TLLKEEDSKAEDKSF
+539 TLLKEEKDSKGDDKSF
-554 KATASKL
+554 KSTASKL

-601 AKAKANTRKPI
+601 AKAKAGKSKPI

-629 ERGMLKD
+629 EREMLKD

-653 VDRERINRQI
+653 VARERINRQI

-685 SKNTAYDVR
+685 SKNTAYDLTK